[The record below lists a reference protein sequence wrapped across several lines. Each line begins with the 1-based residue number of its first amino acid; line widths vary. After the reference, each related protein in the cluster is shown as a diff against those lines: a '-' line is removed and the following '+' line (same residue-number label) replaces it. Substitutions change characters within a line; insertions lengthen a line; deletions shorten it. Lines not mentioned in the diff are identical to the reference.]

1 MSVCTLHSAGLDPE
15 LAGQGRAAGSLCLD
29 SPSLCFSA
37 NATFPS
43 LSILMLAREEGG
55 KKESNVGGEKVKKR
69 IGWPGSARM
78 GANPRTKDGD
88 AAVAVAEQGREA
100 ET

>member
-1 MSVCTLHSAGLDPE
+1 
-15 LAGQGRAAGSLCLD
+15 
-29 SPSLCFSA
+29 
-37 NATFPS
+37 
-43 LSILMLAREEGG
+43 MLAREEGG